1 MNYDLEYYEN
11 MLREYSK
18 TAEEISKIR
27 WDWIKELDPRVVLD
41 YGSGVGWFRAWRP
54 KGVQVYSYD
63 VADYPQTG
71 VELVIYDIV
80 CFWDVLE
87 HISDFAVIEPIL
99 ALAKNVAITL
109 PLMPKGERFD
119 TWKHFKPG
127 EHLHYFTEATLNA
140 LFSRYGFELIKAGK
154 TERPPRKD
162 ITSVLYAKVDSASRA

>member
-1 MNYDLEYYEN
+1 MKYDLEYYEN

-127 EHLHYFTEATLNA
+127 EHLHYFTEVTLNA
-140 LFSRYGFELIKAGK
+140 LFSRYGFELIKAGQP
-154 TERPPRKD
+154 ECPPRKD
-162 ITSVLYAKVDSASRA
+162 IVSVLYAKANLASRA